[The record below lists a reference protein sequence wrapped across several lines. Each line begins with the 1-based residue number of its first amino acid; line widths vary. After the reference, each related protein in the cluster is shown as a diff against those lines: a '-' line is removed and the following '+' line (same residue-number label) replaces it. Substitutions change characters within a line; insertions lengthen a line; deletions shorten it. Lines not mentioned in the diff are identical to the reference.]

1 MITGSDLHSRRLTS
15 LHKASI
21 FLSLYDFIIRFYRF
35 VQRLASCFSCFCCFY
50 SLLTYYYYS
59 LNFIYHYLMS
69 LVTSSFVDHH
79 VLTNFLSL
87 HKHTISTIIKLN
99 ISKYIQDLHT
109 SSAYNLL
116 INNLLIYYSNLTQ
129 STLKRK

>member
-1 MITGSDLHSRRLTS
+1 
-15 LHKASI
+15 
-21 FLSLYDFIIRFYRF
+21 
-35 VQRLASCFSCFCCFY
+35 
-50 SLLTYYYYS
+50 
-59 LNFIYHYLMS
+59 MS